1 EFENALK
8 DVVSTKRVSVSKM
21 NRLSEVAKKCF
32 ENDAQM
38 VSMLYRMHK
47 SLQPQFKVP
56 SLYAF
61 DALARAARGL
71 TTKHGVTGDTQSGN
85 SATFLLKLEAVLEGL
100 FQDMMGSSVP
110 EGKEKAKKILDIW
123 TKSATFPA
131 AVLRR
136 LENVLKGDDA
146 PGAYLVSISCSLSIS
161 LCAIPTVLSLLR
173 LWKVREIANV

>member
-1 EFENALK
+1 MSSLEEFESALK
-8 DVVSTKRVSVSKM
+8 DVVSTKRASVSKM
-21 NRLSEVAKKCF
+21 NRLSDAAKKCF

-38 VSMLYRMHK
+38 VSMLYRTHK

-61 DALARAARGL
+61 DALARAARGHAL
-71 TTKHGVTGDTQSGN
+71 KHGFTGDAKSGN

-100 FQDMMGSSVP
+100 FQDMMGSTVP

-123 TKSATFPA
+123 IKSTTFPP
-131 AVLRR
+131 AVLTR

-146 PGAYLVSISCSLSIS
+146 PGAYLVPIPCSLSIPL
-161 LCAIPTVLSLLR
+161 LCNPKLCIRFTLFG
-173 LWKVREIANV
+173 K